1 MTCHLRLQTLR
12 QHAGDNPD
20 NTRLEEALAHASF
33 KGLRVL
39 SLESRRAK
47 EAEKLIRTYGGEA
60 IVVPSM
66 REVGLES
73 NEETL
78 EFAAKLLRGEFDL
91 VVFLTGVGV
100 RTMLN
105 VVQARFDREEFLEAL
120 RKVKI
125 AARGAK
131 PTTALRELKVP
142 VHAISEEPSTWR
154 ELMRAMRETFGES
167 LSGMRVAVQEYGASN
182 PEFLAELSSRCEE
195 LSKVPVYQWALPED
209 LQPLQDCVQ
218 SLVDGMID
226 VVLFMTAVQVIH
238 LFQVAEQ
245 MGVVEQ
251 LRESLRST
259 VVLSIGPTTS
269 EELAHYGIQPDF
281 EPSRPKMGFL
291 VNEAAQYAGRLLEE
305 KRNKKI
311 ENVFSDSSP
320 GETDAPQPVRRVAI
334 STPTM
339 AGFRDDLQQI
349 DFLHEISSRIAAAD
363 SLHLVLDRIVS
374 FISSV
379 IPCDSCFVYVLE
391 GDNLVM
397 RASKNPHADLVDQV
411 GIQIGQGVTGWVA
424 KYRQPVALASGASND
439 PRFKAFKNIPE
450 DHFEAMLCSPIIC
463 ANRVVGVINL
473 QHRLSYKHT
482 THEVRLLSTLGYLVG
497 AEIERARLETENSQL
512 ANRLETR
519 KAVDRAKSVL
529 QRDLSLSEDDAYQM
543 MHRESRQRRKSMREI
558 ADAILLS
565 EELRRT
571 QGGS

>member
-1 MTCHLRLQTLR
+1 V
-12 QHAGDNPD
+12 
-20 NTRLEEALAHASF
+20 AHASF

-47 EAEKLIRTYGGEA
+47 EVEKLIRTYGGEA

-78 EFAAKLLRGEFDL
+78 DFAAKLMRGEFDL

-100 RTMLN
+100 RAMLDI
-105 VVQARFDREEFLEAL
+105 VQARYDKEEFLAAL

-142 VHAISEEPSTWR
+142 VHVISEEPSTWR
-154 ELMRAMRETFGES
+154 ELLKSIGEGFGE
-167 LSGMRVAVQEYGASN
+167 LLANMRVAVQEYGASN
-182 PEFLAELSSRCEE
+182 PEFLAELSSRTRD
-195 LSKVPVYQWALPED
+195 LTKVPVYLWALPED
-209 LQPLQDCVQ
+209 IQPLRECVTALQ
-218 SLVDGMID
+218 NRTID
-226 VVLFMTAVQVIH
+226 IILFMTAVQVIH

-245 MGVVEQ
+245 MNNVNQ
-251 LRESLRST
+251 LRESLQST

-291 VNEAAQYAGRLLEE
+291 VNEAAQYADRLLEK
-305 KRNKKI
+305 KRNEKI
-311 ENVFSDSSP
+311 EAVTADGSNLTFKEEGSIP
-320 GETDAPQPVRRVAI
+320 IQRVAI

-339 AGFRDDLQQI
+339 AGFRDGLKQI

-363 SLHLVLDRIVS
+363 SLHLVLDRIVA

-379 IPCDSCFVYVLE
+379 IPCDSCFIYVLE
-391 GDNLVM
+391 SENLVM

-424 KYRQPVALASGASND
+424 KHKQPVALASGASND
-439 PRFKAFKNIPE
+439 PRFKTFKNIPE
-450 DHFEAMLCSPIIC
+450 DHFEAMLCTPIMC
-463 ANRVVGVINL
+463 AGGVVGVINL

-512 ANRLETR
+512 SNRLETR
-519 KAVDRAKSVL
+519 KAVDRAKSIL
-529 QRDLSLSEDDAYQM
+529 QRDLSISEDDAYQM
-543 MHRESRQRRKSMREI
+543 MHKESRQRRKSMREI

-565 EELRRT
+565 EELRRSQT
-571 QGGS
+571 LT

>member
-1 MTCHLRLQTLR
+1 M
-12 QHAGDNPD
+12 
-20 NTRLEEALAHASF
+20 AHASF

-47 EAEKLIRTYGGEA
+47 EVEKLIRTYGGEA
-60 IVVPSM
+60 TVVPAL
-66 REVGLES
+66 RKIGLDS
-73 NEETL
+73 NEETIK
-78 EFAAKLLRGEFDL
+78 FANRLIRGEFDL
-91 VVFLTGVGV
+91 IVFLTGIGV
-100 RTMLN
+100 RAL
-105 VVQARFDREEFLEAL
+105 VDLVQTQVNKDEFLEAL

-142 VHAISEEPSTWR
+142 VHAISEDPSTWR
-154 ELMRAMRETFGES
+154 ELLRAINTTFGES
-167 LSGMRVAVQEYGASN
+167 LNTMKVAVQEYGASN
-182 PEFLAELSSRCEE
+182 PEFLAELSNRCDE
-195 LSKVPVYQWALPED
+195 LVKVPVYQWTLPDD
-209 LQPLQDCVQ
+209 LQPLRESVMG
-218 SLVDGMID
+218 LINGAVD

-245 MGVVEQ
+245 MGVAPQ
-251 LRESLRST
+251 LRDSLQST

-269 EELAHYGIQPDF
+269 EELTHYGIQPDF

-291 VNEAAQYAGRLLEE
+291 VNEAAQYASRLLEE

-311 ENVFSDSSP
+311 EGVLSDTSYIEEF
-320 GETDAPQPVRRVAI
+320 GTAKQVRRVAT

-339 AGFRDDLQQI
+339 AGFRDGIKQI

-379 IPCDSCFVYVLE
+379 IPCDSCFIYVLE
-391 GDNLVM
+391 GESLVM
-397 RASKNPHADLVDQV
+397 RASKNPHADIVDQV

-463 ANRVVGVINL
+463 AGRVVGVINL

-519 KAVDRAKSVL
+519 KAVDRAKSIL
-529 QRDLSLSEDDAYQM
+529 QRDLSLSEDEAYQM

-571 QGGS
+571 K

>member
-1 MTCHLRLQTLR
+1 
-12 QHAGDNPD
+12 
-20 NTRLEEALAHASF
+20 
-33 KGLRVL
+33 
-39 SLESRRAK
+39 LESRRAK
-47 EAEKLIRTYGGEA
+47 EVEKLIRTYGGEA
-60 IVVPSM
+60 IVVPAM
-66 REVGLES
+66 REIGLDS
-73 NEETL
+73 NEETI
-78 EFAAKLLRGEFDL
+78 EFADRLIRGEFDL

-100 RTMLN
+100 RAM
-105 VVQARFDREEFLEAL
+105 VEIVQTRFDKEEFLEAL

-131 PTTALRELKVP
+131 PTTALRELKIP
-142 VHAISEEPSTWR
+142 VHVISEDPSTWR
-154 ELMRAMRETFGES
+154 ELLRAITEKFGES
-167 LSGMRVAVQEYGASN
+167 LGSMKIAVQEYGASN
-182 PEFLAELSSRCEE
+182 PEFLAELSCRCEE
-195 LSKVPVYQWALPED
+195 LSKVPVYQWTLPED
-209 LQPLQDCVQ
+209 LQPLRESVMG
-218 SLVDGMID
+218 LINGMID

-245 MGVVEQ
+245 MGVATQ
-251 LRESLRST
+251 LREALQST

-269 EELAHYGIQPDF
+269 EELTHYGIQPDF

-311 ENVFSDSSP
+311 EGVLTETLDVDEEIDSPNV
-320 GETDAPQPVRRVAI
+320 VRRVAA

-339 AGFRDDLQQI
+339 AGFRDGLKQI

-379 IPCDSCFVYVLE
+379 VPCDSCFIYVLE
-391 GDNLVM
+391 GESLVM

-463 ANRVVGVINL
+463 AGRVVGVINL

-543 MHRESRQRRKSMREI
+543 MHKESRQRRKSMREI

-565 EELRRT
+565 EELRRA
-571 QGGS
+571 

>member
-1 MTCHLRLQTLR
+1 V
-12 QHAGDNPD
+12 
-20 NTRLEEALAHASF
+20 AHASF
-33 KGLRVL
+33 NGLRVL

-73 NEETL
+73 NGDAL
-78 EFAAKLLRGEFDL
+78 EFAADLIDGEFDL

-100 RTMLN
+100 RAMLE
-105 VVQARFDREEFLEAL
+105 VVQSRFDREVFLDAL
-120 RKVKI
+120 RNVKI

-154 ELMRAMRETFGES
+154 ELMRAIDEEFGES
-167 LSGMRVAVQEYGASN
+167 LGEMRVAVQEYGASN
-182 PEFLAELSSRCEE
+182 PELLAELSIRTRN
-195 LSKVPVYQWALPED
+195 LTKVPVYQWALPED
-209 LQPLQDCVQ
+209 LGPLKESVLG
-218 SLVDGMID
+218 LVSGTVD

-245 MGVVEQ
+245 MTLAGQ
-251 LRESLRST
+251 LREALRSI

-291 VNEAAQYAGRLLEE
+291 VNEAAQYSGRLLEE
-305 KRNKKI
+305 KRNRKI
-311 ENVFSDSSP
+311 EAVVSEAGASEEREQEEVAA
-320 GETDAPQPVRRVAI
+320 GVRRVAE

-339 AGFRDDLQQI
+339 AGFRDGLTQI

-363 SLHLVLDRIVS
+363 SLHLVLDRIVN
-374 FISSV
+374 FISSM
-379 IPCDSCFVYVLE
+379 IPCDSCFIYVLE

-397 RASKNPHADLVDQV
+397 RASKNPHADLVDQM

-424 KYRQPVALASGASND
+424 KHRQPVAIASGASND
-439 PRFKAFKNIPE
+439 PRFKAFKNLPE
-450 DHFEAMLCSPIIC
+450 DHFEAMLCTPIMC
-463 ANRVVGVINL
+463 AARVVGVINL
-473 QHRLSYKHT
+473 QHRLSYRHT
-482 THEVRLLSTLGYLVG
+482 THEVRLLSTLGHLIG
-497 AEIERARLETENSQL
+497 AEIERARLEVENSQL

-519 KAVDRAKSVL
+519 KAVDRAKSIL
-529 QRDLSLSEDDAYQM
+529 QKDLSLSEDEAYQM

-565 EELRRT
+565 DELRRAQT
-571 QGGS
+571 SG